1 MSHVGH
7 GPPNWQGGSVF
18 APLPNNSNVQL
29 LRHFYS
35 LPSTTVSCVRSF
47 CGLRRLKTLEVDN
60 GVRPTKLGYFV
71 YDSHAFDRQALMSSL
86 SRGTLPASVMR
97 EENCMVVAL
106 LCEN

>member
-1 MSHVGH
+1 MAHRIGRGTVY
-7 GPPNWQGGSVF
+7 
-18 APLPNNSNVQL
+18 LPRSPIIQT
-29 LRHFYS
+29 YS
-35 LPSTTVSCVRSF
+35 CCDISIVLPSTTVSCVRSF